1 MTRLASR
8 FLTAFITFLAFCV
21 ALVGAHWAVSLAA
34 NRWAGE
40 AGDGATRFVVDF
52 SLSADGTLA
61 LSRAFY
67 SDLKTSDAAIVS
79 RLQLH
84 DPRVSGAGTPLE
96 TAPLIP
102 HQSELSPCGRRL
114 AIADRDGGVFVM
126 ELPRDSAPGPVV
138 ELERFP
144 NDTIAELRWTRD
156 SGSIIAIGYDGL
168 HGWSA
173 STGRLQMSLA
183 SRGRP
188 PTAIAMADDPHSFWS
203 AEHHAVV
210 HRRVSDGMEIRTFPI
225 PEGVRVIAVNGDGSR
240 LIALGDVGVV
250 AIDTGDGDRL
260 WGESPASGFCDF
272 VSVSPD
278 GHFVALAP
286 RDMDLDYR
294 RNYQIE
300 VREVETGDLRVR
312 FTPQVGEIAGLLY
325 ADHELVY
332 AWGHLGT
339 IRSWDATNGKAIRT
353 HHLSD

>member
-8 FLTAFITFLAFCV
+8 FLTAFLTFLAFCV
-21 ALVGAHWAVSLAA
+21 ALVTAHWAISLAA
-34 NRWAGE
+34 NRWSGNS
-40 AGDGATRFVVDF
+40 GDGPTRFVVDF
-52 SLSADGTLA
+52 TLSSDQTKGV
-61 LSRAFY
+61 SRAFY
-67 SDLKTSDAAIVS
+67 SDERSSHAPIVS
-79 RLQLH
+79 QLQLH
-84 DPRVSGAGTPLE
+84 DPRVSGAGTRIDTPG
-96 TAPLIP
+96 IVP

-126 ELPRDSAPGPVV
+126 ELPRDSAPSPIV

-144 NDTIAELRWTRD
+144 NNTIAELRWTRD
-156 SGSIIAIGYDGL
+156 SSSIVAIGYDGL
-168 HGWSA
+168 HCWSA

-183 SRGRP
+183 SRGKP
-188 PTAIAMADDPHSFWS
+188 PTAIAMTDDPQSFWS
-203 AEHHAVV
+203 AEHDAVV
-210 HRRVSDGMEIRTFPI
+210 HRNVSDGSPIRTFPI

-240 LIALGDVGVV
+240 LIAVGDVGVV
-250 AIDTGDGDRL
+250 AIDTSDGDRL

-286 RDMDLDYR
+286 RDIDLDYR
-294 RNYQIE
+294 RNHQVE

-325 ADHELVY
+325 ADHEVVY